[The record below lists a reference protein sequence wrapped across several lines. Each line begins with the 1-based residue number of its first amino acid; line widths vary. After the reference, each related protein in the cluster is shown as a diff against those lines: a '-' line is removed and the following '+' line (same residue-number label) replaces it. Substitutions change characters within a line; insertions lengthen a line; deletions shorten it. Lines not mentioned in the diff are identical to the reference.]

1 MERHKS
7 TRIVSLVALAICL
20 LSLLRIA
27 PYFYKGQSPWL
38 GYRNLNLA
46 RNMALSGKFS
56 VESQQNIF
64 LSSMEISSQGQ
75 IANTG
80 NSLTP
85 VIYSWIFKAFGF
97 NYNLPVFVS
106 VILSALTSVLIF
118 LLIFRLLGL
127 WPALLAASLDLF
139 LPVNWLGALAAGFY
153 EWAMLFFVLG
163 LVCYFWQTKTGSLF

>member
-1 MERHKS
+1 MKRHKS

-64 LSSMEISSQGQ
+64 LSSKEISSQGQ

-139 LPVNWLGALAAGFY
+139 LPVNWLGALAAGF
-153 EWAMLFFVLG
+153 F
-163 LVCYFWQTKTGSLF
+163 